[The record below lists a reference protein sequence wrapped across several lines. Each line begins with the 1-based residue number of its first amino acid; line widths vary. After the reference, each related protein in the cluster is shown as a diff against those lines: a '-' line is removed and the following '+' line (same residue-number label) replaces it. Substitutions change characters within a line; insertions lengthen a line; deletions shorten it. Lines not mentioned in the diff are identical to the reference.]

1 MERRLGPRAFALLLI
16 TPSLVI
22 LAFIMAYP
30 LIDAFYLSFTRCFL
44 TDPAGGRAFIRLN
57 NYINLLR
64 RGVFWV
70 AFKNTLLY
78 VGGTVLF
85 EFLIGFGLALL
96 LNQQIKYKGTLRS
109 LFMLPWVVPSVVVA
123 LLARWA
129 FNSEFGIVNIVL
141 KQLGIIEN
149 FQGWLK
155 DTNLALPTILTV
167 TTWKMFPFML
177 VVLLAGLQ
185 TIPEEQTEA
194 ARLDGANVLQRF
206 LHITLP
212 HMRELIMIV
221 TLLEF
226 IWMFQ
231 YMTIIWTTTKG
242 GPIYA
247 TTTLPVLIYRSAF
260 KVFNLCYASSIGVIW
275 LLFLFFFSIFYI
287 RIVGEKE

>member
-57 NYINLLR
+57 NYINLLK

-194 ARLDGANVLQRF
+194 ARVDGANALQRF

-260 KVFNLCYASSIGVIW
+260 KDYNLGYASSIGVIW

>member
-22 LAFIMAYP
+22 LVFIMAYP

-194 ARLDGANVLQRF
+194 ARVDGANALQRF

-212 HMRELIMIV
+212 HLRELIMIV

-231 YMTIIWTTTKG
+231 YITIIWTTTKG

-260 KVFNLCYASSIGVIW
+260 KDYNLGYASSIGVIW

>member
-1 MERRLGPRAFALLLI
+1 MERHLSSKTFALLLI

-22 LAFIMAYP
+22 LVFIMAYP

-194 ARLDGANVLQRF
+194 ARVDGANALQRF

-212 HMRELIMIV
+212 HLRELIMIV

-260 KVFNLCYASSIGVIW
+260 KDYNLGYASSIGVIW

>member
-1 MERRLGPRAFALLLI
+1 MI
-16 TPSLVI
+16 
-22 LAFIMAYP
+22 YP
-30 LIDAFYLSFTRCFL
+30 LADACYLSFTRCFL
-44 TDPAGGRAFIRLN
+44 TDPTAGKTFIGLS

-64 RGVFWV
+64 RGVFWI
-70 AFKNTLLY
+70 ALKNTLIY
-78 VGGTVLF
+78 VSGTVLF

-96 LNQQIKYKGTLRS
+96 LNRQIKYRGTLRS
-109 LFMLPWVVPSVVVA
+109 LFMLPWVIPSVAVA

-129 FNSEFGIVNIVL
+129 FNSEFGIVNVLL

-149 FQGWLK
+149 FKGWLK
-155 DTNLALPTILTV
+155 DTSLALPTILTV

-185 TIPEEQTEA
+185 TVPGEQIEA
-194 ARLDGANVLQRF
+194 AKVDGANALRRF

-231 YMTIIWTTTKG
+231 YITIIWTTTKG

-247 TTTLPVLIYRSAF
+247 TTTFPVLIYRSAF
-260 KVFNLCYASSIGVIW
+260 KDYNLGYSSSIGVIW

>member
-1 MERRLGPRAFALLLI
+1 MERHLSSKTFALLLI
-16 TPSLVI
+16 TPSLI
-22 LAFIMAYP
+22 IIAFIMIYP
-30 LIDAFYLSFTRCFL
+30 LIDASYLSFTRCFL
-44 TDPAGGRAFIRLN
+44 TDPTGGRIFIGLS

-64 RGVFWV
+64 RGVFWI
-70 AFKNTLLY
+70 AFKNTLIY
-78 VGGTVLF
+78 VGGVVFF

-96 LNQQIKYKGTLRS
+96 LNRQIKYRGTIRS

-123 LLARWA
+123 LLTRWA
-129 FNSEFGIVNIVL
+129 FNSEFGIVNIIL
-141 KQLGIIEN
+141 NQLGIIES
-149 FQGWLK
+149 FKGWLK
-155 DTNLALPTILTV
+155 DTSLALPTILTV

-185 TIPEEQTEA
+185 TIPEEQIEA
-194 ARLDGANVLQRF
+194 AKVDGANSLQRF

-231 YMTIIWTTTKG
+231 YITIIWTTTKG

-260 KVFNLCYASSIGVIW
+260 KDYNLGYSSSIGVIW
-275 LLFLFFFSIFYI
+275 LLFLFSFSIFYI

>member
-22 LAFIMAYP
+22 LVFIMAYP

-194 ARLDGANVLQRF
+194 ARVDGANALQRF

-260 KVFNLCYASSIGVIW
+260 KDYNLGYASSIGVIW